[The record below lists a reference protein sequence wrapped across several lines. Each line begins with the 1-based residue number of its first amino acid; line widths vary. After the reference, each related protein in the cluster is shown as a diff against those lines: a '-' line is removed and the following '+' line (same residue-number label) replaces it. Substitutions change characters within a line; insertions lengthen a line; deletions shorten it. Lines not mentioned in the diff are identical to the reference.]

1 MTTPQPRPRPLKEFK
16 RSKRVTYID
25 AASLARPQKITGP
38 SRAFAVA
45 IVAAA
50 VTLGGGAAYVAVDNL
65 VLSGMRANAQ
75 VEEILAQDVELSL
88 PRLKNVVNTS
98 TEQTRSY
105 LESQGAV
112 LVDVPAA
119 KQTEQAMDVFA
130 VGPNSTQE
138 NTAELLSKGLSK
150 LPSNDFVKLM
160 YGTWRMDV
168 EKKSGYTVRIRY
180 ADFEAGSLD
189 SAIGRAMK
197 TQKLTSKD
205 VSESGEDKSGNTY
218 KTGTVRIGTRTYTWR
233 VSALPLSEMYD
244 VKGLPKDA
252 CFVGLRYT
260 TA

>member
-1 MTTPQPRPRPLKEFK
+1 
-16 RSKRVTYID
+16 
-25 AASLARPQKITGP
+25 
-38 SRAFAVA
+38 
-45 IVAAA
+45 
-50 VTLGGGAAYVAVDNL
+50 
-65 VLSGMRANAQ
+65 
-75 VEEILAQDVELSL
+75 
-88 PRLKNVVNTS
+88 
-98 TEQTRSY
+98 
-105 LESQGAV
+105 
-112 LVDVPAA
+112 
-119 KQTEQAMDVFA
+119 
-130 VGPNSTQE
+130 
-138 NTAELLSKGLSK
+138 
-150 LPSNDFVKLM
+150 
-160 YGTWRMDV
+160 MDV